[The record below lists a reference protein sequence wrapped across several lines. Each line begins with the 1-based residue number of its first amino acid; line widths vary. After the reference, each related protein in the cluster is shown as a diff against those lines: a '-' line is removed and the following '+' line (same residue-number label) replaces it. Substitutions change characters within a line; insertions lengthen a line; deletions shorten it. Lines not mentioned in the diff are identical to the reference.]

1 VISNFS
7 NIKIIQLFNLLFI
20 SLLLSF
26 CQTHE
31 VLVRTN
37 EHGNALIVNG
47 EKFIIN
53 GMNWDVIPIG
63 KDAVSADFWKS
74 SDEIIKLGLDHEM
87 SLLRDMNINTIRHYS
102 DIPPKWIEYIYKNYG
117 IYTMIN
123 HSFGRY
129 GMSID
134 GEWNPI
140 TDYSNSKMQKILL
153 SEIEAMVKEYKNTP
167 GLLLYLLGNENNY
180 GLFWSGAETE
190 DFPEEEAKKM
200 AVGEKYGRPMYR
212 LMNEAS
218 KIIKKLDSNHP
229 VAICNGDNLFIEI
242 IAKECVDIDILGVNS
257 YRGASFTDLFKSVKE
272 VLNKPLLFTEFGAD
286 AFNAVT
292 SSENQK
298 PQAKYLLE
306 NWKEI
311 YANAAGMGGYENT
324 IGGFTFQF
332 SDGWWK
338 YDFDHRKNVSK
349 HDTIATWVNGGYS
362 QDLSEGKN
370 NMNEEWFGICAK
382 GPTDDKGLYNL
393 YPRAAYYV
401 LKQVHQFNP
410 FNDGVSSSDLKKYFH
425 DIDLKKAVAKGN
437 QNKKN
442 LEILNKNKDSIITAL
457 WKKAT
462 TPMLN
467 IAFDYNP
474 IILKFNPFNGAA
486 FKLSNK
492 APNTENKTSTST
504 FGVIT
509 NSGSKWEGNYLDLK
523 YPINLKRGNT
533 INLSLYSNKSVEILL
548 KLEDT
553 KNNIS
558 SVENIAFHSGNGWE
572 ELKYTFSSSEEYNR
586 FVIFIDGSGTTSGD
600 FYIDAILQSNLN
612 NKLKNK

>member
-1 VISNFS
+1 MISNFS
-7 NIKIIQLFNLLFI
+7 NIKIIQLFALLFI
-20 SLLLSF
+20 SLSLSF

-37 EHGNALIVNG
+37 EHGDALIVNG

-242 IAKECVDIDILGVNS
+242 IAKECIDIDILGVNS

-298 PQAKYLLE
+298 PQAEYLLE

-393 YPRAAYYV
+393 YPRAAYYM

-410 FNDGVSSSDLKKYFH
+410 FNDEVSSSDLQKYFH
-425 DIDLKKAVAKGN
+425 DIDLKKAVVKGN

-442 LEILNKNKDSIITAL
+442 LETLNKNKDSVITAL

-462 TPMLN
+462 MPMLN

-474 IILKFNPFNGAA
+474 IILKFNAFNGAS

-558 SVENIAFHSGNGWE
+558 SIENIAFHSGNGWE

>member
-1 VISNFS
+1 MISNFS
-7 NIKIIQLFNLLFI
+7 NIKIIQLFTLLFI
-20 SLLLSF
+20 SLSLSF

-37 EHGNALIVNG
+37 EHGNTLIVNG

-74 SDEIIKLGLDHEM
+74 SDEIIKLGLHHEM

-153 SEIEAMVKEYKNTP
+153 SEIESMVNEYKNTP

-200 AVGEKYGRPMYR
+200 AVGKKYGRPMYR

-370 NMNEEWFGICAK
+370 NMNEEWFGVCAK
-382 GPTDDKGLYNL
+382 GPTDDNGLYNL
-393 YPRAAYYV
+393 YPRAAFYM

-410 FNDGVSSSDLKKYFH
+410 YNDGVSSSDLQKHFY
-425 DIDLKKAVAKGN
+425 DIDLKKAKAKGN
-437 QNKKN
+437 KNKKT
-442 LEILNKNKDSIITAL
+442 LETLNKNKDSVITAF

-462 TPMLN
+462 TPVLN
-467 IAFDYNP
+467 IAFDLDP
-474 IILKFNPFNGAA
+474 IILKFNPFNGASY
-486 FKLSNK
+486 KLSNK
-492 APNTENKTSTST
+492 APQTENKTSAAT
-504 FGVIT
+504 FGVFT
-509 NSGSKWEGNYLDLK
+509 NSGNAWEGNYLDLK
-523 YPINLKRGNT
+523 SSIDLEKGNT
-533 INLSLYSNKSVEILL
+533 IKLFLHSNTSVEILL

-553 KNNIS
+553 IDENS
-558 SVENIAFHSGNGWE
+558 SIERSVFHSGNGWE
-572 ELKYTFSSSEEYNR
+572 ELKFTFSSSKKYNR
-586 FVIFIDGSGTTSGD
+586 LVIFIDGPGNTTGS
-600 FYIDAILQSNLN
+600 FYIDKIMQSNS
-612 NKLKNK
+612 KIQLKK

>member
-1 VISNFS
+1 MFT
-7 NIKIIQLFNLLFI
+7 LLFI

-153 SEIEAMVKEYKNTP
+153 SEIESMVKEYKNTP

-410 FNDGVSSSDLKKYFH
+410 FNDGVSSSDLQKYFH

-442 LEILNKNKDSIITAL
+442 LETLNKNKDSVITAL

-462 TPMLN
+462 IPMLN

>member
-1 VISNFS
+1 MFT
-7 NIKIIQLFNLLFI
+7 LLFI
-20 SLLLSF
+20 SLSLSF

-129 GMSID
+129 GMAID

-338 YDFDHRKNVSK
+338 YDFDNRKNVSK

-393 YPRAAYYV
+393 YPRAAYYM

-410 FNDGVSSSDLKKYFH
+410 FNDGVSSSDLQKYFH

-442 LEILNKNKDSIITAL
+442 LETLNKNKDSVITAL